1 MRAAHVTLTSSTPP
15 ARMHALVRHGNW
27 SPGPWRYVIRIV
39 LSTHSRIRSES
50 GIHRFLAAH
59 APFGLYCRWTVTSLC
74 RVTIR
79 SPTTSSSPS
88 NSVRSWVSQK
98 AETGNPKPQPPSPD
112 SPQAQTVTLSRQFS
126 TLGESSP
133 NRTRASALGGLPG
146 AAPVDSRARSGD
158 LACSKW
164 GGGDST
170 AVGNVASDI
179 ADSPSGAARARQ
191 RFRKAVWSG
200 GRPSRKPRHRAT
212 RTGHRWR
219 RGQRCQSLRGISH
232 VRYQLQ
238 PVLKRDL
245 QLQPDAKSLACMGL
259 MVPKACRLRGP
270 SDANHAAILD
280 CFES

>member
-1 MRAAHVTLTSSTPP
+1 MALRRTDRLEHAFADQIGVWNTSFSCSSCTVRPLLQVDGDVALPCHDTFADHLKFALEFGQFVGIPESRDRKSQAP
-15 ARMHALVRHGNW
+15 A
-27 SPGPWRYVIRIV
+27 
-39 LSTHSRIRSES
+39 
-50 GIHRFLAAH
+50 
-59 APFGLYCRWTVTSLC
+59 
-74 RVTIR
+74 
-79 SPTTSSSPS
+79 
-88 NSVRSWVSQK
+88 
-98 AETGNPKPQPPSPD
+98 PKPRQPPSPD

-259 MVPKACRLRGP
+259 LVPKACRLRGP